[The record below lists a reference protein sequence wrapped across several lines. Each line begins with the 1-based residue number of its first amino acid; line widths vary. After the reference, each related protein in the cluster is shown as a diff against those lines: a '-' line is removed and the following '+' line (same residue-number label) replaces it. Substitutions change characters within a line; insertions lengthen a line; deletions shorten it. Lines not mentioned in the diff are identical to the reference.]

1 MMQLL
6 QMLLWM
12 TNRKSGTLEL
22 APVML
27 EFSSIAVNDN
37 KICSLTEKGNIIM
50 KASKVMLLAVCGIFL
65 LVQRGQNN
73 EEWAKEEFPNPTINL
88 EACGRRG
95 KVSWIC
101 DPESILSYE
110 TANNI
115 EELLYSVRKNTNS
128 GCSEGE
134 NPGFQIGVAVLN
146 RMRSHSDESV
156 AETAEKFAK
165 HLHDSWGVGNAGCD
179 DGAVLLL
186 STDDRQVY
194 MSTGRGATK
203 VLTDNQIDLIIEEM
217 KPHLKDKNYDKS
229 VEVAVTKMGEVF
241 SGKVLESSLDYG
253 LILFI
258 LFIVATVCLAIYCAH
273 RQDQDLERCTL
284 KLERIRDERDR
295 AKHSQKSYE
304 SKSCPICLEEF
315 RPETPTK
322 LLACGH
328 KYCEPCL
335 TKWLQDHS
343 TCPICRRS
351 SDRHSDDGTSCQH
364 PTTYD
369 FIPELQFRLLMLR
382 LQHPSLI
389 TSTMVDRW
397 SSGRYTGDFVS
408 DPTFVRLSMPG
419 GGRLGSGTGFG
430 GGGSI
435 GGGGRGGSW

>member
-1 MMQLL
+1 M
-6 QMLLWM
+6 
-12 TNRKSGTLEL
+12 
-22 APVML
+22 
-27 EFSSIAVNDN
+27 
-37 KICSLTEKGNIIM
+37 M
-50 KASKVMLLAVCGIFL
+50 KASKVVFLAVCGIFL
-65 LVQRGQNN
+65 LVQRGQSN
-73 EEWAKEEFPNPTINL
+73 EQWAKEEFPNPTINL
-88 EACGRRG
+88 DACGRRG

-110 TANNI
+110 SANNI

-128 GCSEGE
+128 GCSKGE

-146 RMRSHSDESV
+146 RMRSNSDESV
-156 AETAEKFAK
+156 AKTAEKFAK

-179 DGAVLLL
+179 DGAVLLI

-203 VLTDNQIDLIIEEM
+203 VLTDDQIDLIIEEM
-217 KPHLKDKNYDKS
+217 KPHLRDKNYDKS

-253 LILFI
+253 LILFF
-258 LFIVATVCLAIYCAH
+258 LVIVTGVGLAIYLVH
-273 RQDQDLERCTL
+273 RRDQDIENCTL
-284 KLERIRDERDR
+284 KLQRIQDERDR
-295 AKHSQKSYE
+295 AKLSYE
-304 SKSCPICLEEF
+304 TKSCPICLEEF
-315 RPETPTK
+315 EPETPTK

-335 TKWLQDHS
+335 TKWLQEHS

-351 SDRHSDDGTSCQH
+351 SDRHGDDGTSCQR
-364 PTTYD
+364 PTTND

-397 SSGRYTGDFVS
+397 SSGRYNGDFVS

-430 GGGSI
+430 GGGSF